1 MKRIL
6 AVWMTALPLLLQ
18 AQLNNYPPTPDKI
31 YGQLFIDVQMQ
42 QVFPDG
48 KTFVDCTPKR
58 KVADIMYQYG
68 MMRGVRQHMQ
78 QFIENNFNLPP
89 APPQVNYIQ
98 HEKDIEKHIRNLWGV
113 LKRDADVSPRWEGNE
128 VDGNSLLALP
138 YPYVVPG
145 GRFREIYYWDSYFT
159 MLGLKASGEKLL
171 LENMVKNFDYLITRF
186 GHIPNGNRSYYLS
199 RSQPPFFCMMVEMLA
214 GIKGNSVYKKYLPSM
229 LKEYAYWMAGADTLK
244 KGAGC
249 KAHAVKLE
257 DGSILNRY
265 WDENDIPRQE
275 SYKQD
280 VETADTAALELAMV
294 IKVASEE
301 QLKEI
306 LDRRRN
312 ETYRDLRAAAES
324 GWDFSSRWFT
334 DPAKLSSVQ
343 TTKIIPVDLNCLL
356 YQLETTIA
364 KALKQNRKT
373 KQALQYTRK
382 ASARKKAI
390 LQYCWNAE
398 KGFFFDYNY
407 VMNQQSDII
416 TAAGI
421 FPLFVKI
428 ATPAQAVAVAKTI
441 ESTLLKDG
449 GIVTSTNTT
458 GQQWDAPN
466 GWASLQWIA
475 VNGFKN
481 YNRITL
487 AKTIALRWLSL
498 TEKVYANTGKLM
510 EKYNV
515 EDLSKE
521 AGGGEYPAQDGFG
534 WTNGVYLG
542 LKKIFPGN

>member
-1 MKRIL
+1 
-6 AVWMTALPLLLQ
+6 
-18 AQLNNYPPTPDKI
+18 
-31 YGQLFIDVQMQ
+31 
-42 QVFPDG
+42 
-48 KTFVDCTPKR
+48 
-58 KVADIMYQYG
+58 
-68 MMRGVRQHMQ
+68 
-78 QFIENNFNLPP
+78 
-89 APPQVNYIQ
+89 
-98 HEKDIEKHIRNLWGV
+98 
-113 LKRDADVSPRWEGNE
+113 
-128 VDGNSLLALP
+128 
-138 YPYVVPG
+138 
-145 GRFREIYYWDSYFT
+145 
-159 MLGLKASGEKLL
+159 
-171 LENMVKNFDYLITRF
+171 
-186 GHIPNGNRSYYLS
+186 
-199 RSQPPFFCMMVEMLA
+199 
-214 GIKGNSVYKKYLPSM
+214 M

-244 KGAGC
+244 KGA
-249 KAHAVKLE
+249 AVRHIIKLD

-265 WDENDIPRQE
+265 WDENYIPRQE

-280 VETADTAALELAMV
+280 TETADTAALELAMV

-449 GIVTSTNTT
+449 GIVTTTNTT

-466 GWASLQWIA
+466 GWAPLQWIA

>member
-1 MKRIL
+1 MF
-6 AVWMTALPLLLQ
+6 AVWMIALPLLLQ

-89 APPQVNYIQ
+89 APPQLNYIQ
-98 HEKDIEKHIRNLWGV
+98 HEKDIELHIKNLWAV

-244 KGAGC
+244 KGA
-249 KAHAVKLE
+249 AVRHIIKLD

-265 WDENDIPRQE
+265 WDENYIPRQE

-280 VETADTAALELAMV
+280 TETADTAALELAMV

-334 DPAKLSSVQ
+334 DPAKLFSVQ

-449 GIVTSTNTT
+449 GIVTTTNTT

-466 GWASLQWIA
+466 GWAPLQWIA

-542 LKKIFPGN
+542 LKKLFPGN

>member
-1 MKRIL
+1 MF
-6 AVWMTALPLLLQ
+6 AVWMIALPLLLQ

-89 APPQVNYIQ
+89 APLQVNYIQ
-98 HEKDIEKHIRNLWGV
+98 HEKDIEKHIRNLWDV

-214 GIKGNSVYKKYLPSM
+214 SIKGNSVYKKYLPSM

-244 KGAGC
+244 KGEAV
-249 KAHAVKLE
+249 KHAVKLE
-257 DGSILNRY
+257 DGTILNRY

-280 VETADTAALELAMV
+280 TETADTAALELAMV

-312 ETYRDLRAAAES
+312 QTYRDLRAAAES

-334 DPAKLSSVQ
+334 DPAKLFSVQ

-449 GIVTSTNTT
+449 GIVTTTNTT

-466 GWASLQWIA
+466 GWAPLQWIA

-542 LKKIFPGN
+542 LKKLFPGN

>member
-1 MKRIL
+1 MKQFIL
-6 AVWMTALPLLLQ
+6 FCFCAAAVSSTAQ
-18 AQLNNYPPTPDKI
+18 QTNYPPTPDKI
-31 YGQLFIDVQMQ
+31 YGLLFKDVQMQ

-68 MMRGVRQHMQ
+68 MMRGVRQNMR

-89 APPQVNYIQ
+89 APTQLNYIQ
-98 HEKDIEKHIRNLWGV
+98 PEKDIAKHIKNLWGV
-113 LKRDADVSPRWEGNE
+113 LKRDADVSPKWEGKE
-128 VDGNSLLALP
+128 VDGNSLLPLP

-145 GRFREIYYWDSYFT
+145 GRFREVYYWDSYFT

-186 GHIPNGNRSYYLS
+186 GHIPNGNRSYYAS

-229 LKEYAYWMAGADTLK
+229 LKEYDYWMEGADALK
-244 KGAGC
+244 KGEAI
-249 KAHAVKLE
+249 KHSVKLN

-334 DPAKLSSVQ
+334 DPGKLSTVQ
-343 TTKIIPVDLNCLL
+343 TTKMIPVDLNCLL
-356 YQLETTIA
+356 FQLETTIA
-364 KALKQNRKT
+364 KALKLNRKI

-382 ASARKKAI
+382 ATARKKAI
-390 LQYCWNAE
+390 LTYCWNAE
-398 KGFFFDYNY
+398 KGFFFDHNY
-407 VMNQQSDII
+407 VMNQQADII

-421 FPLFVKI
+421 FPLFVKL
-428 ATPAQAVAVAKTI
+428 ATPEQAVAVAKTI
-441 ESTLLKDG
+441 ESSLLKDG

-466 GWASLQWIA
+466 GWAPLQWVA

-481 YNRITL
+481 YNHTKL

-498 TEKVYANTGKLM
+498 VEKVYANTGKLM

-515 EDLSKE
+515 EDLTKE
-521 AGGGEYPAQDGFG
+521 AGGGEYPA
-534 WTNGVYLG
+534 
-542 LKKIFPGN
+542 

>member
-1 MKRIL
+1 MF
-6 AVWMTALPLLLQ
+6 AVWMIALPLLLQ

-89 APPQVNYIQ
+89 APPQLNYIQ
-98 HEKDIEKHIRNLWGV
+98 HEKDIELHIKNLWAV

-128 VDGNSLLALP
+128 VDGNSLLPLP

-214 GIKGNSVYKKYLPSM
+214 SIKGNRVYKKYLPSM

-244 KGAGC
+244 KGESV
-249 KAHAVKLE
+249 KHAVKLE
-257 DGSILNRY
+257 DGTILNRY

-382 ASARKKAI
+382 ATARKKTI

-449 GIVTSTNTT
+449 GIVTTTNTT

-466 GWASLQWIA
+466 GWAPLQWIA

-542 LKKIFPGN
+542 LKKLFPGN

>member
-1 MKRIL
+1 MKRMF
-6 AVWMTALPLLLQ
+6 AVWMIALPLLLQ

-89 APPQVNYIQ
+89 APPQLNYIQ
-98 HEKDIEKHIRNLWGV
+98 HEKDIELHIKNLWAV

-244 KGAGC
+244 KGA
-249 KAHAVKLE
+249 AVRHIIKLD

-265 WDENDIPRQE
+265 WDENYIPRQE

-280 VETADTAALELAMV
+280 TETADTAALELAMV

-449 GIVTSTNTT
+449 GIVTTTNTT

-466 GWASLQWIA
+466 GWAPLQWIA

>member
-1 MKRIL
+1 MF
-6 AVWMTALPLLLQ
+6 AVWMIALPLLLQ

-89 APPQVNYIQ
+89 APPQLNYIQ
-98 HEKDIEKHIRNLWGV
+98 HEKDIELHIKNLWAV

-244 KGAGC
+244 KGA
-249 KAHAVKLE
+249 AVRHIIKLD

-265 WDENDIPRQE
+265 WDENYIPRQE

-280 VETADTAALELAMV
+280 TETADTAALELAMV

-449 GIVTSTNTT
+449 GIVTTTNTT

-466 GWASLQWIA
+466 GWAPLQWIA